1 MKKMIIVLAMVAG
14 LAVSAFAEEVDL
26 SFKPFNVPEMQTI
39 EKVLLHSFEYFKRYN
54 AYKTVDRLGPNL
66 YKVAT
71 WDSNEAQYIIVL

>member
-1 MKKMIIVLAMVAG
+1 MTMVAG

-39 EKVLLHSFEYFKRYN
+39 EEVQLHSFEYFKRNN
-54 AYKTVDRLGPNL
+54 AYKTVDRLGDNL
-66 YKVAT
+66 YKVTT